1 MNNQKGFTLVE
12 LVVVI
17 VILGI
22 LSAVAV
28 PKFID
33 MQEDAKKSAVEGARG
48 AVKSAVALA
57 HARWMADGADPANN
71 TVEME
76 GISINVD
83 DFGYPTVESIA
94 EAAGID
100 DDFAIDPASPTAGS
114 AAEITIYRSSET
126 LGNGTWSFTYT
137 QATITNDS
145 LTTPPQV
152 GDIEEYQE

>member
-1 MNNQKGFTLVE
+1 MHNQKGFTLVE

-57 HARWMADGADPANN
+57 HARWMADGADP
-71 TVEME
+71 TDLDVDME
-76 GISINVD
+76 GTSITVD
-83 DFGYPTVESIA
+83 QYGYPTEDSIMD
-94 EAAGID
+94 AAGIA
-100 DDFAIDPASPTAGS
+100 DDFDITDSSPFYITRKDKTVATSSNTTWYFTFTPATDASGPTVGPV
-114 AAEITIYRSSET
+114 T
-126 LGNGTWSFTYT
+126 N
-137 QATITNDS
+137 AT
-145 LTTPPQV
+145 P
-152 GDIEEYQE
+152 